1 MMDRTL
7 RDAFPE
13 LLNIWTVLE
22 ALTVSFDRIGAYQA
36 LRNPEGG
43 PAALAAFIEP
53 KLVQRIADART
64 QVIALL
70 HSADPEVHEL
80 LEHLAED
87 EDAIGYWQGQ
97 GVTQ

>member
-1 MMDRTL
+1 MDRSI

-36 LRNPEGG
+36 LRDPDGG

-53 KLVQRIADART
+53 KLVQRIAAARA
-64 QVIALL
+64 QVAALL
-70 HSADPEVHEL
+70 RSADPEVTEL
-80 LEHLAED
+80 LEHLAEN

-97 GVTQ
+97 GATE